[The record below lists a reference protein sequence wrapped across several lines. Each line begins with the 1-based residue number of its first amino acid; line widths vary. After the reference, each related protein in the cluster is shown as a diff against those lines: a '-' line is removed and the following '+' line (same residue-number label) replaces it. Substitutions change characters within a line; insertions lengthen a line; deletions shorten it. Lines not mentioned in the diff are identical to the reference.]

1 MAGTERPRRMH
12 VIRWRKTMAESFVFY
27 GSFGKAL
34 ENLPA
39 EQYKECMQAIIRY
52 AIDGEEPESSDP
64 MVSVVFTL
72 VKPQLDANV
81 NRRENGS
88 KGGRPKNHRLSDE
101 KPTVTESKTIG
112 YETENHR
119 LSDAKPN
126 VNVNVN
132 ANVNANENANANGE
146 CKCNAPA
153 QEDVNSVPEVSQK
166 DLHTLGVPPALTEQV
181 SEWIS
186 NRAAKGETLTQSE
199 LRSFISLVKSKT
211 AKYGAQAVSDL
222 ITENMASG
230 YKGITWDR
238 LEAKAR
244 DKPKKSVAEQFRE
257 IEL

>member
-1 MAGTERPRRMH
+1 
-12 VIRWRKTMAESFVFY
+12 MAESFVFY

-72 VKPQLDANV
+72 VKPQLDANA
-81 NRRENGS
+81 NRRENGN
-88 KGGRPKNHRLSDE
+88 KGGRPK
-101 KPTVTESKTIG
+101 KPMVMESKTIG
-112 YETENHR
+112 YGTENHR

-126 VNVNVN
+126 VNVNENV
-132 ANVNANENANANGE
+132 NVNANENVNANGE
-146 CKCNAPA
+146 CKYSAPA
-153 QEDVNSVPEVSQK
+153 DINAVPEVSQE

-186 NRAAKGETLTQSE
+186 NRSAKGETLTQNE